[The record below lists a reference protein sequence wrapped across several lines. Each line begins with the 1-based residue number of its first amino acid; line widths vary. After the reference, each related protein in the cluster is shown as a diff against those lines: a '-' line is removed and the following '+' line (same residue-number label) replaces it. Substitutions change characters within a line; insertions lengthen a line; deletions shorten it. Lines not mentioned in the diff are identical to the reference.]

1 MTFPRPADLALR
13 GRGRVEVT
21 RRSARSALPTVLT
34 SSSRRARWRRAKA
47 LRLGCALL
55 GATAVWLVGSPLLPH
70 EAQTGAPV
78 VVLARDLAIGST
90 LSADDVRVERRPL
103 DQRPT
108 HALDRAEAAI
118 GRVAARPLSEGEVLT
133 GARFQGQAQLAG
145 LGSGRVAVSVPLVE
159 SGLLPA
165 VRPADLVE
173 VLAAGTGQTV
183 ASRAPVLSVER
194 PAEGVLGPGADGTGH
209 IVLALTGE
217 EARAVAATI
226 TAQTG
231 PAGFVLALRGP

>member
-1 MTFPRPADLALR
+1 
-13 GRGRVEVT
+13 
-21 RRSARSALPTVLT
+21 
-34 SSSRRARWRRAKA
+34 
-47 LRLGCALL
+47 
-55 GATAVWLVGSPLLPH
+55 VWLVGSPLLPH

-90 LSADDVRVERRPL
+90 LSADDVRLERRPL

-118 GRVAARPLSEGEVLT
+118 GRVAAGPLSEGEVLT

-183 ASRAPVLSVER
+183 ASRAPVQSVER
-194 PAEGVLGPGADGTGH
+194 PAVGVLGPGADGTGH